1 MVPPVSQRRGAEFW
15 LPKTELTIM
24 IAILG
29 RAWRVVM
36 TSPFRIFRF
45 VVAMCLVGV
54 AWSAAAQERPRRPH
68 IDEAPLRAALDQG
81 LTALKAKKC
90 ADALKLFESVDRTF
104 TEAYAKGPRAWCAR
118 SPKEATAYLLMA
130 TVQKVSSVAIGP
142 LWCDAIYFGA
152 YCQTELGRTAEAAGQ
167 LDRALAMAPRNSQ
180 YLSERADLLVRQRK
194 LDTALDMF
202 RQAEEFSD
210 FTPNPDSAKL
220 FRSRACRGV
229 GYVLIEQGKLDDA
242 EATYRHCLE
251 IDPNDRK
258 SFRELGYIA
267 SQRSNKR

>member
-1 MVPPVSQRRGAEFW
+1 
-15 LPKTELTIM
+15 M
-24 IAILG
+24 IAYLG
-29 RAWRVVM
+29 RAWRVSM
-36 TSPFRIFRF
+36 TSPFPILRSVLAVFL
-45 VVAMCLVGV
+45 VAV
-54 AWSAAAQERPRRPH
+54 AWAAAGQERPRRPH
-68 IDEAPLRAALDQG
+68 IDEAPLQAALDQG

-90 ADALKLFESVDRTF
+90 AEALDLFESVDRTF

-118 SPKEATAYLLMA
+118 GPKEVTAYLLMA
-130 TVQKVSSVAIGP
+130 SVQKVSSVAIGP

-152 YCQTELGRTAEAAGQ
+152 YCLTELGRTEEAAGR
-167 LDRALAMAPRNSQ
+167 LDRALAMAPRNSR

-194 LDTALDMF
+194 LEKALDMF

-210 FTPNPDSAKL
+210 LTPNPDAAKSY
-220 FRSRACRGV
+220 RSRACRGV

-251 IDPNDRK
+251 IDPKDRK

-267 SQRSNKR
+267 SQREKK